1 MFYNLLSQPILQK
14 TQIRIDAIF
23 DSLLMSPPP
32 QKKIS
37 KIVYLPKTKWANYI
51 VGTPPVY
58 RVEGERR
65 LSFRNSPKN
74 GGSIF
79 LKKVG

>member
-23 DSLLMSPPP
+23 DSLLMFPP

-58 RVEGERR
+58 KWRGR
-65 LSFRNSPKN
+65 
-74 GGSIF
+74 GG
-79 LKKVG
+79 

>member
-58 RVEGERR
+58 KWRGR
-65 LSFRNSPKN
+65 
-74 GGSIF
+74 GG
-79 LKKVG
+79 